1 MRVIYKLN
9 DDICVGKTY
18 IENDT
23 SVLFD
28 SEALRTEELG
38 FTLSL
43 GDNLR
48 FMIEVSYKTGRL
60 FCMTCFL
67 QGMKTKR
74 IQVEN
79 IKSHRGQ
86 VFLKD
91 EDRTKYSGSVYKPY
105 KEVCYYDEQNS
116 FICYGDYYS
125 EYCLIEIAT
134 DTYVGIRDNYIVV
147 IILRILGIKEKI
159 QVKNNC
165 LMGYL

>member
-67 QGMKTKR
+67 QGMK
-74 IQVEN
+74 
-79 IKSHRGQ
+79 
-86 VFLKD
+86 
-91 EDRTKYSGSVYKPY
+91 
-105 KEVCYYDEQNS
+105 
-116 FICYGDYYS
+116 
-125 EYCLIEIAT
+125 
-134 DTYVGIRDNYIVV
+134 IRWLTLQSQQA
-147 IILRILGIKEKI
+147 IL
-159 QVKNNC
+159 
-165 LMGYL
+165 

>member
-91 EDRTKYSGSVYKPY
+91 EDRTKYSGCIYKPY
-105 KEVCYYDEQNS
+105 KEVCYYDEQKS
-116 FICYGDYYS
+116 IICYGDYYS
-125 EYCLIEIAT
+125 ESCLIKIAT
-134 DTYVGIRDNYIVV
+134 DTFVGIGVIYIFLF
-147 IILRILGIKEKI
+147 ILTISEIK
-159 QVKNNC
+159 
-165 LMGYL
+165 

>member
-91 EDRTKYSGSVYKPY
+91 EDRTKYS
-105 KEVCYYDEQNS
+105 D
-116 FICYGDYYS
+116 FF
-125 EYCLIEIAT
+125 
-134 DTYVGIRDNYIVV
+134 
-147 IILRILGIKEKI
+147 RIL
-159 QVKNNC
+159 QYRYFSLLPVCC
-165 LMGYL
+165 LLYFLFCPIVNTQQPLPSKTADLSCYLAILPRLV